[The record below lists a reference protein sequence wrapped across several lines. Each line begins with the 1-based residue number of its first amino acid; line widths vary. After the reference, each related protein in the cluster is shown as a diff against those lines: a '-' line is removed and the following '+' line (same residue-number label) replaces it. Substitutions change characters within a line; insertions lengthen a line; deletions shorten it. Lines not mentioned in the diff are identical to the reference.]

1 MKKESF
7 FDIALEDYSECLKK
21 SFDFS
26 GRTRRSVFWR
36 FQLVHTMTGFMFFMV
51 GELIGDSSILY
62 YYGSLMALAN
72 LSSGVRRVHDISLS
86 GWYFLVGLIPFL
98 SIILLIF
105 FLTDSKGNNQY
116 GPSPKRSV

>member
-1 MKKESF
+1 MKKENF
-7 FDIALEDYSECLKK
+7 FDIALEDYIECLKK
-21 SFDFS
+21 SLDFS

-36 FQLVHTMTGFMFFMV
+36 FQLIHIMTGLMFFMI
-51 GELIGDSSILY
+51 GELIGDSRILY
-62 YYGSLMALAN
+62 YYGSLTALAN
-72 LSSGVRRVHDISLS
+72 LSSGLRRVHDISLS